1 MKKNNIPMR
10 RCAACM
16 DSKPKS
22 ELIRIACYEGRLT
35 VDLTGRAKGRGMYLC
50 NNEECFEKAKK
61 RKVIQRNF
69 EADIPQSE
77 IEKTFEELVHEG

>member
-1 MKKNNIPMR
+1 
-10 RCAACM
+10 
-16 DSKPKS
+16 
-22 ELIRIACYEGRLT
+22 
-35 VDLTGRAKGRGMYLC
+35 MYLC

>member
-16 DSKPKS
+16 ESKPKS

-35 VDLTGRAKGRGMYLC
+35 VAHPGREAETRALPKTRRV
-50 NNEECFEKAKK
+50 ERAKK

-77 IEKTFEELVHEG
+77 IEKNL